1 MAKAGKQD
9 VPDELYDGSTADPVL
24 IAYDPGGVTG
34 WALLQVAADALSD
47 PECLIMQNV
56 VHFACGQFIGTEFE
70 QVDQMVALAE
80 QWPGAGLVCEDF
92 VLRQFDKGR
101 EMLSPVRIT
110 SAFRYTMSHAPS
122 YVDGQVGRM
131 VRVQQPALAMTTIT
145 DDRLKA
151 MRYYERTAGA
161 PHARDATR
169 HVITFAR
176 RLKEDVRLRSAVFP
190 ALFRVTA

>member
-1 MAKAGKQD
+1 VAKASRVE
-9 VPDELYDGSTADPVL
+9 VPEVLYDGSSGDPTL

-34 WALLQVAADALSD
+34 WALMQIAGEALTD
-47 PECLIMQNV
+47 PEYKIMNNV
-56 VHFACGQFIGTEFE
+56 THFSCGQFLGTEFS

-80 QWPGAGLVCEDF
+80 DWPGAGLVIEDF
-92 VLRQFDKGR
+92 ILRKFDRGR
-101 EMLSPVRIT
+101 EVLSPVRIT
-110 SAFRYTMSHAPS
+110 SAFRWAMSHAES
-122 YVDGQVGRM
+122 YVEGQAGRM
-131 VRVQQPALAMTTIT
+131 VRVQQPSLAMTTMT

-151 MRYYERTAGA
+151 LRYWERTTGT

-190 ALFRVTA
+190 ALFLTAA